1 MAGLP
6 ENFDLLASGEDKI
19 RTASMAAISDS
30 FNLSLH
36 ARMALQVPTFLLQQ
50 IGNALRQDGVASG
63 RIGATSL

>member
-50 IGNALRQDGVASG
+50 IGTL
-63 RIGATSL
+63 